1 MTTTA
6 KSIGPYSGS
15 VAERL
20 KAGIYILNVQADS
33 PWTVTVTQP
42 RKQAATAIPH
52 TYTGTGQQVIGP
64 FSSKSTSIRIKST
77 NTSTGGGNF
86 AVSLFAASDGS
97 QQDIPVNEIGSFSG
111 STISQENENGPYDA
125 AVDSDGNWTLRISNP

>member
-6 KSIGPYSGS
+6 KSIGTYSGS
-15 VAERL
+15 VAEWL
-20 KAGIYILNVQADS
+20 KAGIYILNVQAT

-52 TYTGTGQQVIGP
+52 SYTGTGQQVIGP

-77 NTSTGGGNF
+77 NSSVTALT
-86 AVSLFAASDGS
+86 
-97 QQDIPVNEIGSFSG
+97 
-111 STISQENENGPYDA
+111 
-125 AVDSDGNWTLRISNP
+125 